1 MTVEIAVNPQGL
13 GYGVMTA
20 GQALRPDLM
29 LAYLVWIG
37 IVGFALN
44 AGLVLAQRRL
54 FGRAAEVEAAR

>member
-13 GYGVMTA
+13 GFGVMTA
-20 GQALRPDLM
+20 GQALRPELM

-44 AGLVLAQRRL
+44 SGMVFAQNRL
-54 FGRAAEVEAAR
+54 FGRAARVEESR